1 MPGRQRTDDGETA
14 DIFAAAAAEKGL
26 EANSTRAG
34 AGGAVAAP
42 GAAEERE
49 EGESGGRGD
58 LFSLLGR
65 RTVWLFLR
73 SGGGGVG
80 DSGTV
85 PAVSDGLRH
94 EIIQE
99 APEVD

>member
-1 MPGRQRTDDGETA
+1 MSSCPVGNALTGRRPTSLPPPPKKASKLILREPAQ
-14 DIFAAAAAEKGL
+14 
-26 EANSTRAG
+26 
-34 AGGAVAAP
+34 AVAAP
-42 GAAEERE
+42 GAAQGRKERA
-49 EGESGGRGD
+49 GGSGGD

-65 RTVWLFLR
+65 RAVWLFLR

-80 DSGTV
+80 DSGTA
-85 PAVSDGLRH
+85 PAVTDGLRP